1 MTIQLHIAFDV
12 EGDLGRVSDWFV
24 REYLPALREQ
34 DGFQDAHLL
43 RAYPEEQR
51 TAIGAAVPSYP
62 CLISIQFDSEPQ
74 RARWEASSAH
84 QRVWSRFEG
93 LASYGHH
100 VGWDVLQRDGA
111 NR

>member
-1 MTIQLHIAFDV
+1 MTIQLHIAFTA
-12 EGDLGRVSDWFV
+12 EGDTEMVQDWFV

-43 RAYPEEQR
+43 RAYREEQR
-51 TAIGAAVPSYP
+51 TAIGAAVPPYP
-62 CLISIQFDSEPQ
+62 YLISIQFGSEPQ

-100 VGWDVLQRDGA
+100 VGWDVVQSDGGS
-111 NR
+111 R